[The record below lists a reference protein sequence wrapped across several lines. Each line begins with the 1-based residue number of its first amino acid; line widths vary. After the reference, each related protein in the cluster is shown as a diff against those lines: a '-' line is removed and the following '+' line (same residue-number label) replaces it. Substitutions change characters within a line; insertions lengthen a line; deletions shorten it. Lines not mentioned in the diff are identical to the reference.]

1 MLPQRFHDL
10 NATEPD
16 WRSMLSKSDSRVPMI
31 WRDWLA
37 DAGSLTE
44 RLMNASDGNLSVSVL
59 KQGLEVPR
67 FSERQLLGLNHR
79 RTAMVREVVLYGN
92 AQPWVFARSILPLTT
107 LTGRLRKLRQLSDQ
121 PLGELLFKD
130 PSMRRE
136 PVQFAR
142 FDSGNRLLPQS
153 ASGSDQASWGRR
165 SVFRL
170 DNKPLLV
177 AEVFLPGFDAYN
189 LV

>member
-10 NATEPD
+10 NAAEPD
-16 WRSMLSKSDSRVPMI
+16 WRSMLSKADSRVPII

-37 DAGSLTE
+37 DSGSLTE

-59 KQGLEVPR
+59 KQSLEVPR
-67 FSERQLLGLNHR
+67 FSERQLLGLGDR

-142 FDSGNRLLPQS
+142 FFSGSPLLPHSATNTNQS
-153 ASGSDQASWGRR
+153 SWGRR

-177 AEVFLPGFDAYN
+177 AEVFLPDFNPYN
-189 LV
+189 

>member
-1 MLPQRFHDL
+1 MLPQRFYDL

-16 WRSMLSKSDSRVPMI
+16 WRSLLSKADSRVPTI
-31 WRDWLA
+31 WQDWLA
-37 DAGSLTE
+37 DSGSLTE
-44 RLMNASDGNLSVSVL
+44 RLMDASDGNLLVNVL
-59 KQGLEVPR
+59 KQSLEVPR
-67 FSERQLLGLNHR
+67 FSERQLLGLGDR

-130 PSMRRE
+130 PNMRRE

-142 FDSGNRLLPQS
+142 FDSSSKLLPRT
-153 ASGSDQASWGRR
+153 ASGSDQSSWGRR
-165 SVFRL
+165 SIFRL

-177 AEVFLPGFDAYN
+177 AEVFLPDFDPYN